1 MTPSRSIFMG
11 IQDTIAAVATP
22 SGVGGIGIIRIS
34 GPAAEEIGRLLF
46 RPAKAPCPFATHH
59 LYHGDIVPPER
70 GTPVDEVLVTLMR
83 GPHSFTGEDVL
94 EIHCHGGP
102 VILRTVLEAVLR
114 AGARHAEPGEFTR
127 RAFLNN
133 RLDLSQAEAL
143 ADLIAAKT
151 PEGLDAPLARLK
163 GRLSGKI
170 HSLRESLLEILV
182 LLEADVDFPDEGL
195 EILPVP
201 KIVGMLES
209 PAADIRSLLATY
221 EEGRLYREGLKAVI
235 AGRPNV
241 GKSSLLN
248 RLLGEERA
256 IVTPIPGTTR
266 DFIEEAIHIE
276 GLPVRL
282 TDTAGIRESENTI
295 ERKGV
300 ERVWEKLSGAD
311 AVILLLDGSEDLSEE
326 DRVLLERVEG
336 GKCIVA
342 INKSDLPQRL
352 KEEDAAT
359 VLPGVTPLRISA
371 KYGDGLDRLKEQIL
385 VLAGRERNSPEK
397 DVVIGNLRHKTAL
410 ERAEAFIQ
418 KAGESLRSGLSPEFA
433 ALDVREAL
441 RHLEEI
447 VGQTT
452 SEDLL
457 DRIFSSFC
465 IGK

>member
-1 MTPSRSIFMG
+1 MG

-22 SGVGGIGIIRIS
+22 SGIGGIGIIRIS
-34 GPAAEEIGRLLF
+34 GPKAEKIGRLLF
-46 RPAKAPCPFATHH
+46 RPSKTPCPFATHR
-59 LYHGDIVPPER
+59 LYHGDIVPPEK
-70 GTPVDEVLVTLMR
+70 GTPVDEVLITLMR

-102 VILRTVLEAVLR
+102 VILRTVLDAVFR
-114 AGARHAEPGEFTR
+114 AGARHSEPGEFTR

-143 ADLIAAKT
+143 GDLMAVKT
-151 PEGLDAPLARLK
+151 PKGLDASLAQLK
-163 GRLSGKI
+163 GRLSDKI
-170 HSLRESLLEILV
+170 HSLRESLLEVLV

-195 EILPVP
+195 DILPVQ
-201 KIVGMLES
+201 KIVQMLEP

-221 EEGRLYREGLKAVI
+221 EEGRLYREGLKTVI

-256 IVTPIPGTTR
+256 IVTPVPGTTR
-266 DFIEEAIHIE
+266 DFIEEAITIE
-276 GLPVRL
+276 GLPIRL
-282 TDTAGIRESENTI
+282 TDTAGVRESENPI
-295 ERKGV
+295 EQKGV

-311 AVILLLDGSEDLSEE
+311 AVILLLDGSEDLSGE
-326 DRVLLERVEG
+326 DRLLLASVEK
-336 GKCIVA
+336 GKCVVA

-352 KEEDAAT
+352 KEEEVAK
-359 VLPGVTPLRISA
+359 VLPGFKPLRISA
-371 KYGDGLDRLKEQIL
+371 RYGDGLDRLKAEIL
-385 VLAGRERNSPEK
+385 ALAGRSGSGPDS

-410 ERAEAFIQ
+410 ERAAGFIQ
-418 KAGESLRSGLSPEFA
+418 KAGESLLKGLSPEFA
-433 ALDVREAL
+433 SLDIRESL
-441 RHLEEI
+441 RCLEEI

-452 SEDLL
+452 SEELL